1 MDEFIT
7 GNELQYHLKSFV
19 LLGKSY
25 ILWVCLHYTC
35 SHLYIY
41 FCTPKTAIGFITSPF
56 LAITPQCKACYWL
69 LDTSRV
75 SITNMWGVFT
85 VWVIS
90 KFTKNI

>member
-1 MDEFIT
+1 MDNLVNIHEFKI
-7 GNELQYHLKSFV
+7 HLTSIYF
-19 LLGKSY
+19 LTRSY
-25 ILWVCLHYTC
+25 FLWICLHYTC

-75 SITNMWGVFT
+75 SIKNMWGVFT

-90 KFTKNI
+90 KFTKNM